1 MLVAMLVADLN
12 QEMVDCGLVIDGKE
26 DSLDG
31 LQFVSL
37 QPAFIAIVV
46 VRVDV
51 LDLGFQQSNQP
62 KLVRWR

>member
-1 MLVAMLVADLN
+1 MLVAMFFADLY
-12 QEMVDCGLVIDGKE
+12 QEMVDFGLVIDGKE
-26 DSLDG
+26 DSLEG
-31 LQFVSL
+31 LQLVSH

-51 LDLGFQQSNQP
+51 LDLGFQQRHQP